1 MASVS
6 LFGLYMIFKI
16 FDKEHINL
24 LFTAYFCILG
34 VSAMTQIMN
43 GTLHA
48 LSPKVLL
55 EKLETYNVSLKKKT
69 IGN

>member
-1 MASVS
+1 
-6 LFGLYMIFKI
+6 
-16 FDKEHINL
+16 
-24 LFTAYFCILG
+24 
-34 VSAMTQIMN
+34 MTQIMN